1 MNNEI
6 KDLVQYGC
14 AVAMI
19 ACGIGLSIASFA
31 VLHEVHSTV
40 LALVGEAIG
49 FAGAV
54 FGISL
59 YARTKF
65 RDLEQRFAELE
76 FNQSHSTEKEDNEKN

>member
-1 MNNEI
+1 MNNDI
-6 KDLVQYGC
+6 KDWVQYGC

-19 ACGIGLSIASFA
+19 CCGIGLSIASFA

-40 LALVGEAIG
+40 LALVGEAVG

-65 RDLEQRFAELE
+65 HDLEQRINE
-76 FNQSHSTEKEDNEKN
+76 FESHYSSTHTSHEKD